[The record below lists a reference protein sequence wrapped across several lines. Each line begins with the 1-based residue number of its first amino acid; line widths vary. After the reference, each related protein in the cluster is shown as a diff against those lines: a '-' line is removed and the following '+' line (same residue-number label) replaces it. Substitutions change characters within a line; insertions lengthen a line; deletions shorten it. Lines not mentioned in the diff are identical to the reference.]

1 MELYDEPRER
11 KSNFENLEE
20 ERRRCGIGVLK
31 KKAKNASGKFTRSL
45 KKRGKRR
52 IDYRVPSVSIEDA
65 RDAREESAVYELRQ
79 RLGSQ
84 ELLPVRLDDYHTLLR
99 FLKSRDFNID
109 KTVHMWE
116 DMLNWRKEYG
126 ADTILEDFDF
136 EELEEV
142 LQYYPQGYHGVDKE
156 GRPIYIERLGQ
167 AHPNKLMKITT
178 IERYL
183 KHHVQDFERVIH
195 EKFPACSIA
204 SKRRICSTTAILDVQ
219 GLGMKNFTMTAA
231 SLLSA
236 MAKIDSSNYPETL
249 NQLFIV
255 NAGPGFRRVL
265 WPAAQKFLDA
275 KTIAK
280 SQVLEPKDLNKLL
293 EVIEPS
299 ELPDFLGGSCA
310 CPVEGGCLRSCKGP
324 WSDPDIMKLVYN
336 AEATMAGQITRGCLG
351 QQKIDLYVHIRT
363 MKERHSDA
371 STNESISDIDDS
383 CNPSRQNS
391 STFQG
396 LAPVHEEARAF
407 ALTPGYSCN
416 DHVSQR
422 HRDIDSEERLEH
434 CEDHSAGRNINDF
447 PAYARP
453 NSQGGGMMHLFD
465 VIQGNLVT
473 RCFSYMARSLI
484 SLVLTLLTFIR
495 ILPLEY
501 WRGHTNIRPYNALEE
516 RQDTHSSSSGGAV
529 NEEDQMHPC
538 FQRLQKL
545 EQLLDELNKKPAN
558 IPLEK
563 DKLIHQSLDRI
574 KSVES
579 DLGKAKMELRSTVIK
594 QNEITELL
602 ENIRESRFC
611 RRKFC

>member
-65 RDAREESAVYELRQ
+65 RDAKEESAVYELRQ

-280 SQVLEPKDLNKLL
+280 SQ
-293 EVIEPS
+293 
-299 ELPDFLGGSCA
+299 
-310 CPVEGGCLRSCKGP
+310 
-324 WSDPDIMKLVYN
+324 LVYN

-422 HRDIDSEERLEH
+422 HRDIDSEERSEH

-447 PAYARP
+447 PAYARS

-484 SLVLTLLTFIR
+484 SLILTLLTFIR

-516 RQDTHSSSSGGAV
+516 RQDNHSSSSGGAV